1 MKIAYSHRW
10 DLTPAEAI
18 KLQRELASRV
28 VLEDRIGQVNLVA
41 GADLHFPQK
50 GIAKAAVVVLSY
62 PGLQIVESQVAEGE
76 AAFPYIPGLLAFRES
91 PLVLEAFSRVSRSP
105 DLLLVDGQGIA
116 HPRRMGLACHLGIYL
131 DIPSIGYAKSRLYG
145 RHTEPGLEKGSWAD
159 LVGDNQIIG
168 SVLRTKSGIRPLYV
182 SPGHLVGI
190 EAARDWT
197 LKCCRG
203 YRVPEPTRLAHQLAG
218 SSD

>member
-131 DIPSIGYAKSRLYG
+131 DIPSIGCA
-145 RHTEPGLEKGSWAD
+145 
-159 LVGDNQIIG
+159 
-168 SVLRTKSGIRPLYV
+168 
-182 SPGHLVGI
+182 
-190 EAARDWT
+190 
-197 LKCCRG
+197 
-203 YRVPEPTRLAHQLAG
+203 
-218 SSD
+218 

>member
-18 KLQRELASRV
+18 KLQRELASRGG
-28 VLEDRIGQVNLVA
+28 LEDRIGQVNLVA

>member
-1 MKIAYSHRW
+1 MKIAHAHRW
-10 DLTPAEAI
+10 DLSPAEAI
-18 KLQRELASRV
+18 NLQREMASSV
-28 VLEDRIGQVNLVA
+28 VLEDRIGEVNLVA

-50 GIAKAAVVVLSY
+50 GRARAAVVVLSY
-62 PGLQIVESQVAEGE
+62 PDLKMVESRVAEGE

-91 PLVLEAFSRVSRSP
+91 PLVLEAFGRLLCSP
-105 DLLLVDGQGIA
+105 DLLLVDGQGVA

-131 DIPSIGYAKSRLYG
+131 DIPTIGCAKSRLYG

-159 LVGDNQIIG
+159 LMDNNAVIG
-168 SVLRTKSGIRPLYV
+168 SVLRTKNGVRPLYV

-190 EAARDWT
+190 EGARAWT

-218 SSD
+218 SHV